1 MRNFATVAFL
11 AALTLSACGKNST
24 PPPPSSGVPNAK
36 QESGPSRPAAAG
48 GEATGD
54 KSQAQA
60 MFETV
65 CAVCHGMDGTGN
77 GPGAAALDPKPRN
90 YTDAAWQASITDD
103 QIKET
108 ILKGGAGVGKS
119 PSMPGQP
126 QLSEHPEVLDDLVKM
141 IRKFGKKP

>member
-1 MRNFATVAFL
+1 MRNFATVAIL

-24 PPPPSSGVPNAK
+24 PPPPSSGTPNAK
-36 QESGPSRPAAAG
+36 QESGPSQPRAG
-48 GEATGD
+48 GEGGGD

-90 YTDAAWQASITDD
+90 YTDPAWQASITDD

-126 QLSEHPEVLDDLVKM
+126 QLAEHPEVLDDLVKI
-141 IRKFGKKP
+141 IRKFKKAP